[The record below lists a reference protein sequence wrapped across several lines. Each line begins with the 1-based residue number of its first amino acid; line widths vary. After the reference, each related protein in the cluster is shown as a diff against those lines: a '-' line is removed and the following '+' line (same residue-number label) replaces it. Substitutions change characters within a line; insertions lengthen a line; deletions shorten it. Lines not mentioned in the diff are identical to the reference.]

1 LSDLNQLSAS
11 DQPTAFFALV
21 AHADDGLFLSAL
33 YHHLTFEQR
42 ANLLYV
48 HWGTLHAF
56 KSVFEIKT
64 CLESLS
70 HANHLLLIL
79 LHAAYWVLEPVV
91 TTTFGEIKSRFWT
104 AVNNAGHFVNGV
116 FVIQRDVPLASVTVE
131 SLLVRTVG
139 RWVQYLAR
147 HELTVFHIW
156 DHEIL

>member
-1 LSDLNQLSAS
+1 ML
-11 DQPTAFFALV
+11 
-21 AHADDGLFLSAL
+21 
-33 YHHLTFEQR
+33 
-42 ANLLYV
+42 
-48 HWGTLHAF
+48 
-56 KSVFEIKT
+56 EIKT
-64 CLESLS
+64 WLESLS
-70 HANHLLLIL
+70 QADHLLLIL

-91 TTTFGEIKSRFWT
+91 TTTFGETKSRFWT
-104 AVNNAGHFVNGV
+104 SVNNAGHFVNGV